1 MMRKVY
7 LDHAAT
13 TAMDGRV
20 LQTMLPYLTE
30 IQGNASSAHFYGR
43 EAQRALDSARD
54 SVAGC
59 FGVRPSEIYFTAS
72 GSESGNWAVKGGA
85 RAVRERTGRRHVLVS
100 AIEHPAVLNSA
111 KALAREGFEIG
122 VLPVDSKG
130 IICID
135 AAESMVRTDTALVC
149 VMAANNEVGTVQP
162 VQEIAEMV
170 HARGAYLFSDAVQA
184 AGAIPIGSDMLGTD
198 MLSIS
203 AHKFY
208 GPKGM
213 GALYVKRDMPIQ
225 PFLDGGEQER
235 GLRGG
240 TSNVAGAVGLAAAL
254 SIAIADLKGNSRY
267 VRALR
272 DRFLQETLERIGGAD
287 LNGDRMLRLPGN
299 ANISFSGVDG
309 TVLLHRLDRNGIAAS
324 AGSACSSGAIG
335 PSHVLTAMGQNE
347 MRAKSAIRF
356 TFGKDNTEEDVEYA
370 CRILAEQVC
379 AVREDRN

>member
-1 MMRKVY
+1 MRKVY

-13 TAMDGRV
+13 TAMDGRI
-20 LQTMLPYLTE
+20 LQVMLPYMTE

-43 EAQRALDSARD
+43 EAQKALDSARD
-54 SVAGC
+54 SVASC

-85 RAVRERTGRRHVLVS
+85 RAVRERTGRRRVLVS

-111 KALAREGFEIG
+111 KALVREGYEIG
-122 VLPVDSKG
+122 VLPVDGNG
-130 IICID
+130 IVRLD
-135 AAESMVRTDTALVC
+135 AAECMVGTDTALIC
-149 VMAANNEVGTVQP
+149 VMAANNEVGTIQP
-162 VQEIAEMV
+162 VREIAEIA
-170 HARGAYLFSDAVQA
+170 HARGAYLFADAVQA
-184 AGAIPIGSDMLGTD
+184 AGAIPIGPDMLGAD
-198 MLSIS
+198 MLSVS

-208 GPKGM
+208 GPKGV
-213 GALYVKRDMPIQ
+213 GALYVRRDMPIQ

-254 SIAIADLKGNSRY
+254 SFAVTDLEGNAGH

-272 DRFLQETLERIGGAD
+272 DLFLQGTLEIIRGAE
-287 LNGDRMLRLPGN
+287 LNGDREKRLPGN
-299 ANISFSGVDG
+299 ANISFAGVDG

-335 PSHVLTAMGQNE
+335 PSHVLTAMGQSAAQ
-347 MRAKSAIRF
+347 AKSAVRF
-356 TFGKDNTEEDVEYA
+356 TFGKDNTEEETEYV

-379 AVREDRN
+379 AIRENSK